1 MKLPHSNFGALI
13 PATFCESYVTLAHS
27 SSLTV
32 PWTPKRWPPGANPP
46 LTVPPIDPSSF
57 FYSKPTMDTNSLMP
71 LSHSLGLLNSCITS
85 DELLCYTS
93 LEHGSKLRKGCG
105 NTQVKSFCPIKAWW
119 GGALGTSPTVDNC
132 PHPSP
137 ALGFQ
142 SRLRLTHPRHKDPQ
156 SALPYI
162 TLT

>member
-13 PATFCESYVTLAHS
+13 PAIFCESYVTSVHS

-71 LSHSLGLLNSCITS
+71 LFHSLGLLNSCITS

-93 LEHGSKLRKGCG
+93 LEHGSKLTKGLWKHTG
-105 NTQVKSFCPIKAWW
+105 EKFLPHKALVR
-119 GGALGTSPTVDNC
+119 GCFRDFSNC
-132 PHPSP
+132 
-137 ALGFQ
+137 
-142 SRLRLTHPRHKDPQ
+142 
-156 SALPYI
+156 
-162 TLT
+162 